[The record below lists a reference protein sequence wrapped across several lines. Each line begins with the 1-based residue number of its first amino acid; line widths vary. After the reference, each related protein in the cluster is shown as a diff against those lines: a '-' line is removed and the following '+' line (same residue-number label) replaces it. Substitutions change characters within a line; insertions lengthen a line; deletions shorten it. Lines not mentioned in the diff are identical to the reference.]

1 MFKSKIKKIV
11 GAVALVGALLVSGSP
26 AVNAAVKPEDL
37 TPIRN
42 KYKDAYQFQW
52 NGNNKVTVFWRD
64 SNGESIHDTFD
75 CVTVIDGTCY
85 VYK

>member
-1 MFKSKIKKIV
+1 MLKSKLKKIV
-11 GAVALVGALLVSGSP
+11 GATALVGAILVSGSP
-26 AVNAAVKPEDL
+26 AVNAVVKPEDL

-52 NGNNKVTVFWRD
+52 NGNNSVTVFWRD
-64 SNGESIHDTFD
+64 SNGDSYSRDYT